1 MSFHQK
7 SEYKNIE
14 PMTRQEMV
22 FKKVLYL
29 VNAIFVQ
36 VMHISYVYKL
46 CIFNRSIS
54 SMWRA
59 TGRINKIIETN

>member
-22 FKKVLYL
+22 FKKVLYF
-29 VNAIFVQ
+29 NAIFVQ
-36 VMHISYVYKL
+36 VMHISYVYSTAL
-46 CIFNRSIS
+46 FPVCGEQL
-54 SMWRA
+54 A
-59 TGRINKIIETN
+59 E